1 MYKRCVMNDD
11 QNVSKVNV
19 QKMCNEWWSNVN
31 QVNVQKMCN
40 ERWSK
45 CKQSKCTK
53 DV

>member
-11 QNVSKVNV
+11 R
-19 QKMCNEWWSNVN
+19 NVN

-45 CKQSKCTK
+45 CKQRKCTK

>member
-11 QNVSKVNV
+11 QNV
-19 QKMCNEWWSNVN
+19 N
-31 QVNVQKMCN
+31 QVNVQKMYN

-45 CKQSKCTK
+45 CKPSKCTK